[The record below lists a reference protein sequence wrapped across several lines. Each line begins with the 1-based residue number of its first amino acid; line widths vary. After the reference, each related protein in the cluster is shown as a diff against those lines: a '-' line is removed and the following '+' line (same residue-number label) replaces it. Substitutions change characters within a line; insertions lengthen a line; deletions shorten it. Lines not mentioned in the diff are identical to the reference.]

1 MWYAVTAH
9 PVSLKNR
16 EKKKEFFRA
25 EIEVILNSETR
36 QELENKLSATRIK
49 FPSEMNKYLRA
60 GIKILQAD
68 NLIQA
73 KRKSAKV
80 HIYFDERGQYHF
92 L

>member
-1 MWYAVTAH
+1 MWYAVTAR
-9 PVSLKNR
+9 PVSLRNK

-25 EIEVILNSETR
+25 EIEVILNAKTR
-36 QELENKLSATRIK
+36 QELEKKLSETGQK

-68 NLIQA
+68 NLLQA
-73 KRKSAKV
+73 KRKASKV
-80 HIYFDERGQYHF
+80 DIYFDERGQYHF

>member
-1 MWYAVTAH
+1 MWYAVTAQ
-9 PVSLKNR
+9 PVSLKDK

-25 EIEVILNSETR
+25 EIEVILNAETR
-36 QELENKLSATRIK
+36 QELEKKLSETRKK

-73 KRKSAKV
+73 KRKSSKV